1 MRLITLRILQ
11 IVTFS
16 LMMTETASATE
27 LDVKLRNGFASGD
40 LSGLHSVIV
49 ELDQQRLA
57 ESYFD
62 GEDESWGG
70 PLGVVEHGPDTLHD
84 LRSVTKS
91 VVGLIYGIA
100 LAEGK
105 VPAIDQPLY
114 TQFPEYP
121 DLQKQPGREKI
132 LIEHALSMQ
141 MGIEWN
147 EDLPYSNPKNSE
159 IAMELAEDRYRYALE
174 QKILFEPGT
183 ELIYSGGATALI
195 GKIIADGTGMPI
207 DDYAKEKLFLP
218 LGITEVEW
226 AVGRDNVP
234 STASGLRLK
243 LNDLVAIG
251 NMVAQDGMFDN
262 KQIVPSG
269 WLDELFT
276 PRVTLDEYVK
286 YGLHWYITGNS
297 ENVVVFAAGN
307 GGQRLT
313 VQRNRNLVVASYCGL
328 YNDPNAW
335 RTSFKIFR
343 DYAVPDAKRVLGL

>member
-1 MRLITLRILQ
+1 
-11 IVTFS
+11 
-16 LMMTETASATE
+16 
-27 LDVKLRNGFASGD
+27 
-40 LSGLHSVIV
+40 
-49 ELDQQRLA
+49 
-57 ESYFD
+57 
-62 GEDESWGG
+62 
-70 PLGVVEHGPDTLHD
+70 
-84 LRSVTKS
+84 
-91 VVGLIYGIA
+91 
-100 LAEGK
+100 
-105 VPAIDQPLY
+105 
-114 TQFPEYP
+114 
-121 DLQKQPGREKI
+121 
-132 LIEHALSMQ
+132 
-141 MGIEWN
+141 
-147 EDLPYSNPKNSE
+147 
-159 IAMELAEDRYRYALE
+159 
-174 QKILFEPGT
+174 
-183 ELIYSGGATALI
+183 
-195 GKIIADGTGMPI
+195 
-207 DDYAKEKLFLP
+207 
-218 LGITEVEW
+218 
-226 AVGRDNVP
+226 
-234 STASGLRLK
+234 LRLK